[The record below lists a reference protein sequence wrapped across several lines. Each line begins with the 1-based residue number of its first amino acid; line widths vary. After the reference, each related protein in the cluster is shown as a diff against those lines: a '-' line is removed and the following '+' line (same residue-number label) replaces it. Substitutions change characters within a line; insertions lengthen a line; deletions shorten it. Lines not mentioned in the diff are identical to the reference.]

1 MVPHIHIFFMNRL
14 TAMLY
19 PGGSREQYR
28 CDAVGHPLGYTTRAG
43 QILSSVFDSRN
54 NPKTIPKTI

>member
-1 MVPHIHIFFMNRL
+1 MNPDPQFPHIHIFFLKRL

-28 CDAVGHPLGYTTRAG
+28 CDAVGHPLG
-43 QILSSVFDSRN
+43 
-54 NPKTIPKTI
+54 